1 MTESNTPPWTV
12 HVQLNVGEDV
22 DVLGRENDEVIEH
35 ELVELDEVREVEK
48 ALVTAAW

>member
-12 HVQLNVGEDV
+12 HVQQNVGEDV
-22 DVLGRENDEVIEH
+22 DVLGRENGEVIDH

-48 ALVTAAW
+48 APVTAAW